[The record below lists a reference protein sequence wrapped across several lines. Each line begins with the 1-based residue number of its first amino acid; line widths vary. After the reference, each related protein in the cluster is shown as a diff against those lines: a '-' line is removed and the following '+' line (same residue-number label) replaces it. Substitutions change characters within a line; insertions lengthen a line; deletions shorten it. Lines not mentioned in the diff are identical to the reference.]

1 MTEVEIFWPGSL
13 PPAPALEA
21 ETALRDIGVQ
31 ATCRLQ
37 PVRRG
42 SEAVVV
48 LLTTAAVEPFFGAF
62 FERLGGEVWLGL
74 RNLVDRLLGH
84 TGGHPAPKSVI
95 FKKDASG
102 AQFVFTTG
110 LPADAFRK
118 AIEIDPGPERSQ
130 WTWDAKN
137 SSWLRF

>member
-21 ETALRDIGVQ
+21 ETALREAGVQ

-62 FERLGGEVWLGL
+62 FGQLGENVCDGL
-74 RNLVDRLLGH
+74 RNLVDRLLKR

-95 FKKDASG
+95 FEKAG
-102 AQFVFTTG
+102 ARFVFTTG

-130 WTWDAKN
+130 WTWDVKN